1 MKIYTYYENIN
12 FQNQDEL
19 VTLWK
24 NSWKDHGFE
33 PIILTREDAEK
44 ADFYQEYT
52 SELNRLHQEIAGS
65 PLKKY
70 GLSCWLRWLAY
81 STQVEEKFY
90 VSDYD
95 VINHNFNPIE
105 PENTLHLMDNCCPCF
120 ASGTPSQFL
129 TLCKKFIDIT
139 EQNKHEYIEIYK
151 KRNFLNFHD
160 QEFFC
165 LYYDNDQVKD
175 KDKDIKVTKNFS
187 FLSGPHRE
195 NFDKVPLVHY
205 SHHACSEFCKKANIK
220 FDDIARCN
228 IIKQHTKCTLEIH
241 Q

>member
-19 VTLWK
+19 VALWE

-33 PIILTREDAEK
+33 PIVLTRKDAEK
-44 ADFYQEYT
+44 ADFYKEFVAET
-52 SELNRLHQEIAGS
+52 TRLHQEIAGM

-81 STQVEEKFY
+81 STQIEEKFY

-129 TLCKKFIDIT
+129 TLCKKFISVT
-139 EQNKHEYIEIYK
+139 EQNIKKYIEMYK
-151 KRNFLNFHD
+151 ERKFRHFHD

-165 LYYDNDQVKD
+165 LYYHDKIID
-175 KDKDIKVTKNFS
+175 KDEDIKMTRDRNFIS
-187 FLSGPHRE
+187 DPPRHDFW
-195 NFDKVPLVHY
+195 NKPLVHY
-205 SHHACSEFCKKANIK
+205 SHYACKEFCNKTDIK
-220 FDDIARCN
+220 FDDVARCD
-228 IIKQHTKCTLEIH
+228 IIKQYTK
-241 Q
+241 